1 MNITSIRRNAILTVT
16 LIFSFTLGG
25 AAPLFG
31 QDLVPVSDIGGGSSI
46 FVFRAKSSASSRR
59 FTTSVRPTR
68 TKSQRLETA
77 KKIKKQYDTLA
88 QTDPRRV
95 RSAVVTPDKV
105 PLSIKTM
112 PKSEAAKIFAGVGEY
127 YTDKKDL
134 DNSVNFFR
142 EAVTLDPKNEK
153 AQKGLSE
160 ALAAKAND
168 YLLNEDTTKAKAYF
182 LESLKY
188 DQNNAV
194 AYFGLGEVYTDLD
207 QSNEAIAN
215 YEKALAS
222 DGKLSEIFF
231 PLGILYY
238 QKGEIAKAD
247 DLLTRSAATS
257 DENAETDV
265 LIGVIRMSQNRID
278 EAMKAFQRA
287 KSIDPNSA
295 EAYYYNGAA
304 LLQTGKPNAALPEFQ
319 KALALRPNYFE
330 AHRGTGQA
338 YYELKRY
345 GEAVT
350 EYKAAA
356 RLKNDDAD
364 LYAELGDAN
373 RDAGNFFD
381 AESAYATTKDLKMRA
396 KEVDKIEI
404 ANLWSEIGY
413 TIGRQCEINMKQA
426 IACRWPMAIIA
437 FQKAVDNRGDSIDHA
452 NLAWAYYNA
461 ARNDINMHQPDAA
474 RPKLEAAKSSLE
486 KALTGNAKISDGV
499 LQNLGGVQIDL
510 GDYRGAVES
519 LKPVVA
525 HQPTWTFS
533 KYALGTAYFKLNQF
547 DDAAK
552 MFNAALGDDPN
563 NVNYLTSLGYTQIR
577 LRNAKEIKKVVDRL
591 RKIDPT
597 AASNIES
604 QAKFAGIK

>member
-1 MNITSIRRNAILTVT
+1 MNITSIRRNAILTMA
-16 LIFSFTLGG
+16 LIFTFTVGG
-25 AAPLFG
+25 VGPLFG

-46 FVFRAKSSASSRR
+46 FVFRSKSGASSRR
-59 FTTSVRPTR
+59 FTTNVRSNR
-68 TKSQRLETA
+68 SKSQRLETA
-77 KKIKKQYDTLA
+77 KKIKKQYDILG
-88 QTDPRRV
+88 QTEARRA

-112 PKSEAAKIFAGVGEY
+112 PTAKAAEIFAGVGEY
-127 YTDKKDL
+127 YTDKNDI

-142 EAVTLDPKNEK
+142 EAVTLDPKNVK
-153 AQKGLSE
+153 ARKGYSE
-160 ALAAKAND
+160 ALSSKANE
-168 YLLNEDTTKAKAYF
+168 YLVNEDTSKAKSFF

-188 DQNNAV
+188 DSNNAA

-207 QSNEAIAN
+207 QTNDAIAS
-215 YEKALAS
+215 YENALKS
-222 DGKLSEIFF
+222 DAKLSEIYF

-247 DLLTRSAATS
+247 ELLTKSAANS

-265 LIGVIRMSQNRID
+265 LIGVIRISQNRSE

-287 KSIDPNSA
+287 KALDPNNA

-304 LLQTGKPNAALPEFQ
+304 LYQIGRPADSLAEFQ
-319 KALALRPNYFE
+319 KAISLKPNYFE
-330 AHRGTGQA
+330 AYRGLGQA
-338 YYELKRY
+338 YFDLKRY
-345 GEAVT
+345 PEAVT
-350 EYKAAA
+350 AYKAAT

-364 LYAELGDAN
+364 VYADLGDAN
-373 RDAGNFFD
+373 REAGNFFD

-404 ANLWSEIGY
+404 ANLWGEIGY
-413 TIGRQCEINMKQA
+413 TIGRQCEVNMKQA

-437 FQKAVDNRGDSIDHA
+437 FQKSVEFRGDAVDYA

-461 ARNDINMHQPDAA
+461 ARVDINSHQPDAA
-474 RPKLEAAKSSLE
+474 RPKLEAAKAALE
-486 KALTGNAKISDGV
+486 KALTGNAKITDGV

-519 LKPVVA
+519 LKPVVE